1 MLLQICRSL
10 LTVGLLSLFSFGLV
24 FMLRVE
30 NLYAANPV
38 EIIATQ
44 ARFYAPATLIA
55 TVERVKAATKD
66 IEGKVQEAIGN
77 VTGDTKDQVMGKAKQ
92 AEADVRNATE
102 DLKDNLKDKLKMPER
117 IKASSKDIEGKVQ
130 EAIGNVKGDP
140 QDRLIGKAKQA
151 EAKTRNLLEDAKDKV
166 KGLFE

>member
-44 ARFYAPATLIA
+44 ARFYSPSTLIA
-55 TVERVKAATKD
+55 TVERVRAT
-66 IEGKVQEAIGN
+66 
-77 VTGDTKDQVMGKAKQ
+77 T
-92 AEADVRNATE
+92 
-102 DLKDNLKDKLKMPER
+102 
-117 IKASSKDIEGKVQ
+117 KDIEGKVQ

-151 EAKTRNLLEDAKDKV
+151 EAKTRNLVEDAKDKV
-166 KGLFE
+166 KGMFE